1 MVDLS
6 DEMFDLARALG
17 PATGDSARLV
27 QFVSGESGEGT
38 STCAREFA
46 RVVAERAVKG
56 VWLIEL
62 DLMRGDQYA
71 AISEDPETYG
81 FVGAAVRAS
90 PDGGSF
96 FSVTPEVR
104 GLDGRPWA
112 ASRYLAAYPVG
123 GRRFWVTRFRQE
135 ALRSGQAVSILGKSP
150 YWTAMRRHADWVV
163 VDAPAYARSKACLA
177 VASEMDANVLVVAAD
192 RRDAAAPQ
200 ALKGAIER
208 AGGYCAGMV
217 LNRAAEE
224 APQML
229 KALLP

>member
-6 DEMFDLARALG
+6 DEMSDLARALG
-17 PATGDSARLV
+17 PGGGNSARLV
-27 QFVSGESGEGT
+27 QFVAGEPGEGA

-46 RVVAERAVKG
+46 RVVAEGATRG

-62 DLMRGDQYA
+62 DLMRGEQYT

-81 FVGAAVRAS
+81 FLGAATRAS
-90 PDGGSF
+90 PDGSAF

-112 ASRYLAAYPVG
+112 AARYIAAYPVG
-123 GRRFWVTRFRQE
+123 GKRFWVTRFRQE
-135 ALRSGQAVSILGKSP
+135 ALRPGQAVSILGKST
-150 YWTAMRRHADWVV
+150 YWASMRRHADWVV

-177 VASEMDANVLVVAAD
+177 VASQMDANVLVVAAD
-192 RRDAAAPQ
+192 RRDVAAPQ

-208 AGGYCAGMV
+208 AGGFCAGMV

-224 APQML
+224 APKAL